1 MSIETQ
7 PQKQSLPLAGI
18 RVLELG
24 HVVMG
29 ACCGLVLAD
38 MGAEVIKVERAPE
51 GDDTRRFGGFGQGL
65 FHFFNRN
72 KKSLAIDLK
81 SDAGKAVFRRAL
93 ENTDVLI
100 ENFGPG
106 AVERL
111 GFGYEACKEINP
123 GLVYCSLKGF
133 MPGPYEHRPSL
144 DNLVQMMGG
153 LAYMTGPT
161 GQPLRAGAS
170 VTDILGATY
179 GALGVVA
186 ALRERDQTGLGQNVR
201 ASLFEA
207 TSFLVGQHMS
217 TAAITD
223 APVPP
228 MPEGENPWTVYEL
241 FTTADGDQVC
251 IGIIS
256 DKHWAALY
264 REMKLG
270 LLAADDRFTL
280 ENGRREHKDEVLGS
294 LQKEVAARSTKEV
307 LAACDAARIPF
318 APVNRPDELAD
329 DPHLNQSGALV
340 ETVLPD
346 GRTAK
351 LPKLPLQ
358 MKDQGF
364 DLRHEP
370 PTIGQ
375 GGADF
380 LRIIGL
386 SDQEIEDL
394 FEQQVIVEK

>member
-1 MSIETQ
+1 MTDQ
-7 PQKQSLPLAGI
+7 PLPLAGI

-38 MGAEVIKVERAPE
+38 MGAEVIKVERAPD

-72 KKSLAIDLK
+72 KQSLAIDLK
-81 SDAGKAVFRRAL
+81 SEAGQDVFRKAIA
-93 ENTDVLI
+93 TADVLI

-111 GFGYEACKEINP
+111 GFGYEECKKINP
-123 GLVYCSLKGF
+123 GLIYCSLKGF

-179 GALGVVA
+179 GALGVIA
-186 ALRERDQTGLGQNVR
+186 ALRERDQTGQGQNVR

-207 TSFLVGQHMS
+207 TGFLVGQHMS
-217 TAAITD
+217 TAAMTG

-228 MPEGENPWTVYEL
+228 MPEGENPWTIYEL
-241 FTTADGDQVC
+241 FETANRDQVC
-251 IGIIS
+251 IGIIN
-256 DKHWAALY
+256 DKHWAALC

-270 LLAADDRFTL
+270 VLAADPRFEL
-280 ENGRREHKDEVLGS
+280 ENGRREHKQEVITS
-294 LQKEVAARSTKEV
+294 LRQEIAARSTAEV

-318 APVNRPDELAD
+318 APVNRPDELAN

-340 ETVLPD
+340 DTVLPD
-346 GRTAK
+346 GRPAK

-364 DLRHEP
+364 DLRNEP
-370 PTIGQ
+370 PAVGE

-380 LRIIGL
+380 LREIGY
-386 SDQEIEDL
+386 SDQEIADL
-394 FEQQVIVEK
+394 VSTGTIVQPGD

>member
-1 MSIETQ
+1 MTD
-7 PQKQSLPLAGI
+7 QKLPLSGI

-51 GDDTRRFGGFGQGL
+51 GDDTRRFSGFGRGL

-72 KKSLAIDLK
+72 KQSLAIDLK
-81 SDAGKAVFRRAL
+81 TEAGRSVLARAL
-93 ENTDVLI
+93 ETTDVLI

-111 GFGYEACKEINP
+111 GFGYEDCKKINP
-123 GLVYCSLKGF
+123 RLVYCSLKGF

-144 DNLVQMMGG
+144 DKLVQMMGG
-153 LAYMTGPT
+153 LAYMTGPS
-161 GQPLRAGAS
+161 GNPLRAGAS

-186 ALRERDQTGLGQNVR
+186 ALRERDLTGEGQNVR

-217 TAAITD
+217 TAAISQE
-223 APVPP
+223 PLPP
-228 MPEGENPWTVYEL
+228 MPEGDNPWTVYEL
-241 FTTADGDQVC
+241 FATADGDQVC
-251 IGIIS
+251 IGIIN
-256 DKHWAALY
+256 DKHWAALC

-270 LLAADDRFTL
+270 VLAADERFT
-280 ENGRREHKDEVLGS
+280 EEAGRRVHKDEVLAS
-294 LQKEVAARSTKEV
+294 LQKEVAARSTEEV

-318 APVNRPDELAD
+318 APVRRPDELAD

-340 ETVLPD
+340 DTVLPD
-346 GRTAK
+346 GRSAR

-358 MKDQGF
+358 MRDQGF
-364 DLRHEP
+364 GLRNEP
-370 PTIGQ
+370 PAVGEGST
-375 GGADF
+375 AF
-380 LRIIGL
+380 LRDIGL
-386 SDQEIEDL
+386 SEEEITEL
-394 FEQQVIVEK
+394 LEQQVIVQKPVQA

>member
-1 MSIETQ
+1 MSER
-7 PQKQSLPLAGI
+7 KLPLAGI

-38 MGAEVIKVERAPE
+38 MGAEVIKVERAPA
-51 GDDTRRFGGFGQGL
+51 GDDTRRFGGFGRGL

-72 KKSLAIDLK
+72 KQSLAIDLK
-81 SDAGKAVFRRAL
+81 TDAGQDVLRRAI
-93 ENTDVLI
+93 EKADVLI

-111 GFGYEACKEINP
+111 GFGYEDCKEINP
-123 GLVYCSLKGF
+123 RLVYCSLKGF

-153 LAYMTGPT
+153 LAYMTGPS

-186 ALRERDQTGLGQNVR
+186 ALRERDQTGQGQNVR

-217 TAAITD
+217 TAAITGE
-223 APVPP
+223 PLPP
-228 MPEGENPWTVYEL
+228 MPEGDNPWTIYEL
-241 FTTADGDQVC
+241 FRTAEDDQIC
-251 IGIIS
+251 IGIIN
-256 DKHWAALY
+256 DKHWATLCQ
-264 REMKLG
+264 EMKLG
-270 LLAADDRFTL
+270 VLAADNRYTL
-280 ENGRREHKDEVLGS
+280 EAGRREHKEEVLAS
-294 LQKEVAARSTKEV
+294 LQKEIAARSTAEV

-318 APVNRPDELAD
+318 APVNSPDELKN

-340 ETVLPD
+340 DTVLPD
-346 GRTAK
+346 GNIAK

-364 DLRHEP
+364 DLRNEP
-370 PTIGQ
+370 PAVGEGSTEY
-375 GGADF
+375 
-380 LRIIGL
+380 LRSIGL
-386 SDQEIEDL
+386 SDKEIDQL
-394 FEQQVIVEK
+394 KADGVIVQPGT

>member
-1 MSIETQ
+1 MPPEAQ
-7 PQKQSLPLAGI
+7 PLSGI

-38 MGAEVIKVERAPE
+38 MGAEVIKVERAPD
-51 GDDTRRFGGFGQGL
+51 GDDTRRFGGFGRGL

-81 SDAGKAVFRRAL
+81 TKAGQAVLARAIGKA
-93 ENTDVLI
+93 DVLI

-111 GFGYEACKEINP
+111 GFGYEDCKKLNP
-123 GLVYCSLKGF
+123 RLVYCSLKGF
-133 MPGPYEHRPSL
+133 MPGPYEQRPSL

-153 LAYMTGPT
+153 LAYMTGPS

-186 ALRERDQTGLGQNVR
+186 ALRERDHTGIGQNVR

-217 TAAITD
+217 TAAISQE
-223 APVPP
+223 PLPP
-228 MPEGENPWTVYEL
+228 MPEGENPWTIYEL
-241 FTTADGDQVC
+241 FTTSDGDQVC
-251 IGIIS
+251 IGVIN
-256 DKHWAALY
+256 DKHWAALC
-264 REMKLG
+264 RELKLEK
-270 LLAADDRFTL
+270 LAADERLTT
-280 ENGRREHKDEVLGS
+280 EAGRRANKDEVMTS
-294 LQKEVAARSTKEV
+294 LRASIAALKTEDV

-340 ETVLPD
+340 NTVLPD
-346 GRTAK
+346 GRLAK

-358 MKDQGF
+358 MKDQTF
-364 DLRHEP
+364 DLRNEP
-370 PTIGQ
+370 PAVGEGSTEY
-375 GGADF
+375 
-380 LRIIGL
+380 LRSIGL
-386 SDQEIEDL
+386 SDAEIEDL
-394 FEQQVIVEK
+394 IDQSVVVRNEP